1 MIVVCE
7 SLPKNRSE
15 AIRPVVAAGFSP
27 LPHKIFSVASSMRYV
42 KFSEQVPIRALDA
55 RRFFAALPRVRARLA
70 ELRAARFAT
79 LHIVN
84 QQQTRERRARPPRRV
99 KLSPP
104 GGRMP
109 SCIRAVSI
117 SASEDE
123 P

>member
-1 MIVVCE
+1 LRIFAENFGVRRYGW
-7 SLPKNRSE
+7 SRQ
-15 AIRPVVAAGFSP
+15 P
-27 LPHKIFSVASSMRYV
+27 LLRFRRKIFSVASSMRYV
-42 KFSEQVPIRALDA
+42 KFSERAPIRALDA

-84 QQQTRERRARPPRRV
+84 HQQTRERRARPPRRV
-99 KLSPP
+99 NHSPP
-104 GGRMP
+104 GGRAP
-109 SCIRAVSI
+109 IRAGFI